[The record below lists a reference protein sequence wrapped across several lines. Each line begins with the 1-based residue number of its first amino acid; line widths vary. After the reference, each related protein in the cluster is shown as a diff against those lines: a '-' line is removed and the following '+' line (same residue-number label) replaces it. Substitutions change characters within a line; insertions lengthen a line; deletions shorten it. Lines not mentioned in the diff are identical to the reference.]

1 MRIIAGTA
9 GGHTLK
15 VPPMVTRPTS
25 DRVREALFSM
35 LLLRLEG
42 ARVLD
47 LFAGS
52 GAFGLESLSRGAD
65 EAIFVEENATACAVI
80 QENLAKTRLTVGK
93 VIKGDV
99 FLTLSKLAE
108 TGARFDIIFADPPYA
123 KNKEATDLAS
133 QLLHN
138 EDLQRMLVPQGWFV
152 LESMVTKHASE
163 VIASWDTVRD
173 RAYGSTRIHIL
184 QSSTTDHGA
193 NSSAADIQPAL
204 PPHSAGHDARSIA
217 ENEST
222 RRKVV

>member
-1 MRIIAGTA
+1 MRIISGTA

-35 LLLRLEG
+35 LLPRLEG

-52 GAFGLESLSRGAD
+52 GSCGLESLSRGAN
-65 EAIFVEENATACAVI
+65 EAIFVEENSAACAVI
-80 QENLAKTRLTVGK
+80 QENLIKTKLTVGK
-93 VIKGDV
+93 IIKGDV
-99 FLTLSKLAE
+99 FTTLRRLAE
-108 TGARFDIIFADPPYA
+108 MGSCYDIIFADPPYA
-123 KNKEATDLAS
+123 KNKEATDFAS

-138 EDLQRMLVPQGWFV
+138 ADLQRVLAPEGWFV
-152 LESMVTKHASE
+152 LESMVTKQASE

-184 QSSTTDHGA
+184 QSSTTDNGA
-193 NSSAADIQPAL
+193 NFSAADLQPAL
-204 PPHSAGHDARSIA
+204 SADPAGHDTCSAAKDEGS
-217 ENEST
+217 
-222 RRKVV
+222 RRKMV